1 MRRLPL
7 GALLPVLMVLAACS
21 GPTPTPAAIPT
32 AVAITA
38 EPSSIA
44 LSPTNIIPTPPPQ
57 GTPVTTT
64 ATATPT
70 PASLLETST
79 PVPTQEPTMDALT
92 PTARPV
98 TTTATATPTPASL
111 LETSTPVP
119 TQEPTMDA
127 LTPTARPATTLAITV
142 APISADV
149 PEYIRSQWNHWTDED
164 GDCQD
169 ARQEALISES
179 LVGVTFESERKC
191 RVATGRWYGAFTGI
205 YVEAPGDLDVDHLVP
220 LKNAHDSG
228 GWAWSSDRKQEYANN
243 LRDPDHLI
251 AVTKGANRSKGAK
264 GPEEWRPPDEGY
276 WCQYA
281 TDWTDVKM
289 EWGLTMTQRETE
301 AVIEMLDTCE
311 EPFEVE
317 AERAE
322 GIAGTGTSGRAT
334 EGEATATPTLIP
346 EPEQQENISVYGSCE
361 EAVEAGESRVQ
372 GSVGGGRGFPKEMV
386 PSARDGDGDG
396 VVCER

>member
-1 MRRLPL
+1 
-7 GALLPVLMVLAACS
+7 
-21 GPTPTPAAIPT
+21 
-32 AVAITA
+32 
-38 EPSSIA
+38 
-44 LSPTNIIPTPPPQ
+44 
-57 GTPVTTT
+57 
-64 ATATPT
+64 
-70 PASLLETST
+70 
-79 PVPTQEPTMDALT
+79 
-92 PTARPV
+92 
-98 TTTATATPTPASL
+98 
-111 LETSTPVP
+111 
-119 TQEPTMDA
+119 MDA

-149 PEYIRSQWNHWTDED
+149 PEYSRSQWNHWTDED

-322 GIAGTGTSGRAT
+322 GIAT

>member
-1 MRRLPL
+1 
-7 GALLPVLMVLAACS
+7 
-21 GPTPTPAAIPT
+21 
-32 AVAITA
+32 
-38 EPSSIA
+38 
-44 LSPTNIIPTPPPQ
+44 
-57 GTPVTTT
+57 
-64 ATATPT
+64 
-70 PASLLETST
+70 
-79 PVPTQEPTMDALT
+79 MDALT
-92 PTARPV
+92 PTARP
-98 TTTATATPTPASL
+98 
-111 LETSTPVP
+111 
-119 TQEPTMDA
+119 
-127 LTPTARPATTLAITV
+127 ARPATTLAITV

-149 PEYIRSQWNHWTDED
+149 PEYRRSQWNHWTDED

-301 AVIEMLDTCE
+301 AVNEMLDTCE

>member
-21 GPTPTPAAIPT
+21 GQTPTPAAIPT

-38 EPSSIA
+38 EPSSIT

-57 GTPVTTT
+57 GT
-64 ATATPT
+64 
-70 PASLLETST
+70 
-79 PVPTQEPTMDALT
+79 
-92 PTARPV
+92 PV

-149 PEYIRSQWNHWTDED
+149 PEYSRSQWNHWTDED

-243 LRDPDHLI
+243 LGDPDHLI

-281 TDWTDVKM
+281 TDWTEVKM

-311 EPFEVE
+311 EPFEIE
-317 AERAE
+317 AEGAE
-322 GIAGTGTSGRAT
+322 GVAGTGTSGRAT
-334 EGEATATPTLIP
+334 EGTATATATPTLIP